1 MLNTD
6 IFDLLYSQLE
16 EGRVNKILENLKL
29 DVAYQEALQEESVI
43 SQQYEALN
51 LTKEQDKIIEAWGEA
66 ITARNAAY
74 SAVIFR
80 MGMQC
85 CFSLLMQLADLK
97 K

>member
-1 MLNTD
+1 MINTD

-16 EGRVNKILENLKL
+16 EGRVNKVLENLKA
-29 DVAYQEALQEESVI
+29 DVDYQEALQEECAI
-43 SQQYEALN
+43 YQQYESLN
-51 LTKEQDKIIEAWGEA
+51 LTKEQDKIVEAWGDA
-66 ITARNAAY
+66 ITARNGAY

-97 K
+97 